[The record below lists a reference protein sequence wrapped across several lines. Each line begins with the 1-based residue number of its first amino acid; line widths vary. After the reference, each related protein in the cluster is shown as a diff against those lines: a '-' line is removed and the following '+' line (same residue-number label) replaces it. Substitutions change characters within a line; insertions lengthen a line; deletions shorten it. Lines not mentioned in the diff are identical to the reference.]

1 MNLSGSTTVCLE
13 VLSLPDVDVYVSET
27 DDSTNVP
34 LSTDNV
40 VVEDDIWKLLYD
52 QERVKQRESES
63 NRISAKHHE
72 QSLCD

>member
-1 MNLSGSTTVCLE
+1 MNLPGSTTVCLE

-34 LSTDNV
+34 PSTNNV

-52 QERVKQRESES
+52 QERVKQPES
-63 NRISAKHHE
+63 NRISAI
-72 QSLCD
+72 